1 EFYFLFTNLKLQ
13 YFSHVMWGRF
23 AKRKQVIIA
32 IIATSLFWIILDIF
46 LLFNTDLPEGKKSI
60 NEDDNSHLVLDKS
73 KVVRGNR
80 NSIKLEEARTSII
93 ENQLNALLAG
103 LRFDNDGPGQGGSGV
118 EIPSELKEKE
128 KEMFKENQF
137 NLLAS
142 NMISINR
149 SLPDYRSKK
158 CIERAKT
165 FSSITMREVS
175 IIIVFHNEAFSTLL
189 RTLHSIIN
197 RSNLSLIKEIILI
210 DDMSVKDFLKKPLD
224 AYLKRLPIETHLV
237 HLKERSG
244 LIRARLVGAK
254 MAKASILL
262 FLDAH
267 VECTEGW
274 LEPLV
279 SRVSEDRR
287 RIVAPIID
295 VISDNNF
302 DYLTASADVWG
313 GFNWNMN
320 FRWYP
325 VPERENIR
333 KNYDEAAPIE
343 TPTIAGGLFAIDKQF
358 FYDIGAYDPL
368 FKIWGGE
375 NLEIS
380 FRAWMCGGS
389 LEIDVCSRV
398 GHVFRATTPYTF
410 PGGTANI
417 IYRNA
422 GRTADV
428 WMDEYREFFYKM
440 VPSATKVDKGDLTD
454 RKKLRNDLQCKSF
467 KWYLENIYP
476 EAPIPYDYISLGSI
490 KNLGTNTCLD
500 TKGNKKSGNPGLVS
514 CHNSGGNQLWSLCE
528 RGKLANDE
536 SCLTHPSIINFDKQV
551 KIERCTNAKIPTD
564 NQVFKYH
571 KDLQLIVHVKSG
583 DCIKAHDD
591 KIIFQACDEDDVYQ
605 KWDVEGYKN

>member
-1 EFYFLFTNLKLQ
+1 MDCNKIFGVFCTFLQNIIFFNK
-13 YFSHVMWGRF
+13 MWVRF
-23 AKRKQVIIA
+23 AKRKQIILAIVI
-32 IIATSLFWIILDIF
+32 TSLFWIILDIF
-46 LLFNTDLPEGKKSI
+46 FLFNTELPEANKTEE
-60 NEDDNSHLVLDKS
+60 NRAS
-73 KVVRGNR
+73 KFVRGNR
-80 NSIKLEEARTSII
+80 NELKIEEARNSIV
-93 ENQLNALLAG
+93 ENQLNTLLAG
-103 LRFDNDGPGQGGSGV
+103 LRFDNDGPGEGGTGV
-118 EIPSELKEKE
+118 EIPSHLKDKE

-142 NMISINR
+142 NMMSINR
-149 SLPDYRSKK
+149 TLPDYRSKK
-158 CIERAKT
+158 CLDRAKT
-165 FSSITMREVS
+165 FKDKVLKEVS

-197 RSNLSLIKEIILI
+197 RSNLNLVKEIILI
-210 DDMSVKDFLKKPLD
+210 DDMSEKDFLKKPLD

-237 HLKERSG
+237 HLTERSG

-254 MAKASILL
+254 MAKAPILL

-267 VECTEGW
+267 IECTEGW
-274 LEPLV
+274 LEPLIA
-279 SRVSEDRR
+279 RVSEDRR

-295 VISDNNF
+295 VISDTNF

-333 KNYDEAAPIE
+333 KNYDESAPIE

-358 FYDIGAYDPL
+358 FYDQGEYDRNQV
-368 FKIWGGE
+368 IWGGE

-380 FRAWMCGGS
+380 FRTWMCGGS

-410 PGGTANI
+410 PGGTANV

-428 WMDEYREFFYKM
+428 WMDEYKDFFYKM
-440 VPSATKVDKGDLTD
+440 VPSATKVERGDITE
-454 RKKLRNDLQCKSF
+454 RVKLRKDLQCKSF

-476 EAPIPYDYISLGSI
+476 EAPIPYDFISLGSI
-490 KNLGTNTCLD
+490 KNIGSNLCVD
-500 TKGNKKSGNPGLVS
+500 TKGHKKSGNPGMIA
-514 CHNSGGNQLWSLCE
+514 CHNSGGNQLWALNE
-528 RGKLANDE
+528 RGKIANDE
-536 SCLTHPSIINFDKQV
+536 NCLAHPSVTLFDKQV
-551 KIERCTNAKIPTD
+551 KIERCTVGKIPSAD
-564 NQVFKYH
+564 QIFKYD
-571 KDLQLIVHVKSG
+571 KDTQLIVHVKSG
-583 DCIKAHDD
+583 DCIKSNNDQML
-591 KIIFQACDEDDVYQ
+591 FTSCDQNDLYQ
-605 KWDVEGYKN
+605 KWDIGGFRT

>member
-1 EFYFLFTNLKLQ
+1 
-13 YFSHVMWGRF
+13 MWGRF
-23 AKRKQVIIA
+23 AKRKQVILA

-46 LLFNTDLPEGKKSI
+46 LLFNTDLPEGKKLT
-60 NEDDNSHLVLDKS
+60 DQLVETYSALNKS

-80 NSIKLEEARTSII
+80 NKIDLEEAKNSII
-93 ENQLNALLAG
+93 ESQLNTLLAG
-103 LRFDNDGPGQGGSGV
+103 LRFDNEGPGQGGTAV
-118 EIPSELKEKE
+118 EIPPELKAKE

-142 NMISINR
+142 NMMSINR
-149 SLPDYRSKK
+149 TLPDYRSNK

-165 FSSITMREVS
+165 FSSISMREVS

-197 RSNLSLIKEIILI
+197 RSNNNLIKEIILI
-210 DDMSVKDFLKKPLD
+210 DDMSEKDFLKKPLD

-237 HLKERSG
+237 HLQERSG
-244 LIRARLVGAK
+244 LIKARLVGAK

-274 LEPLV
+274 LEPLIA
-279 SRVSEDRR
+279 RVSEDRR

-325 VPERENIR
+325 VPERENKR

-343 TPTIAGGLFAIDKQF
+343 TPTIAGGLFAIEKQF

-398 GHVFRATTPYTF
+398 GHVFRGTTPYTF

-428 WMDEYREFFYKM
+428 WMDEYKDFFYKM
-440 VPSATKVDKGDLTD
+440 VPSAAKVERGDLSD
-454 RKKLRNDLQCKSF
+454 RKKLRKDLQCKSF
-467 KWYLENIYP
+467 RWYLENIYP
-476 EAPIPYDYISLGSI
+476 EAPIPYDFISLGSV
-490 KNLGTNTCLD
+490 KNLGTNTCID
-500 TKGNKKSGNPGLVS
+500 TKGNKKNGNPGLVN
-514 CHNSGGNQLWSLCE
+514 CHNLGGNQLWSFCK

-536 SCLTHPSIINFDKQV
+536 SCITHPSSVMNFDKQA
-551 KIERCTNAKIPTD
+551 KIERCTIAKIPTD
-564 NQVFKYH
+564 NQIFKYN
-571 KDLQLIVHVKSG
+571 KDLQIIVHVKTG
-583 DCIKAHDD
+583 DCLRADND
-591 KIIFQACDEDDVYQ
+591 KVIFRECDEDDVYQ
-605 KWDVEGYKN
+605 KWEVEGYRE